1 MEQVL
6 TSLYHI
12 SPSASCVAS
21 LYSLRDFHLF
31 FIVTT
36 NPIYSALCKF
46 EPDGSRIDKFELDR
60 SRIGKFELDGSKIP
74 CLKRAREKTYFY
86 RWLQIIECN

>member
-36 NPIYSALCKF
+36 NPIYSILCKF
-46 EPDGSRIDKFELDR
+46 ELDGSGIDKFELDG
-60 SRIGKFELDGSKIP
+60 SRIPASFTL
-74 CLKRAREKTYFY
+74 LKEDKKENVF
-86 RWLQIIECN
+86 L

>member
-46 EPDGSRIDKFELDR
+46 EPDGSRIDKFELNR
-60 SRIGKFELDGSKIP
+60 SRMGKFELDGSRIP
-74 CLKRAREKTYFY
+74 ASLTLLKEDKKENVF
-86 RWLQIIECN
+86 L

>member
-36 NPIYSALCKF
+36 NPIYSILCKF
-46 EPDGSRIDKFELDR
+46 QLDGPGIDKFELDG
-60 SRIGKFELDGSKIP
+60 SRIPASLTL
-74 CLKRAREKTYFY
+74 LKEDKKENVF
-86 RWLQIIECN
+86 L